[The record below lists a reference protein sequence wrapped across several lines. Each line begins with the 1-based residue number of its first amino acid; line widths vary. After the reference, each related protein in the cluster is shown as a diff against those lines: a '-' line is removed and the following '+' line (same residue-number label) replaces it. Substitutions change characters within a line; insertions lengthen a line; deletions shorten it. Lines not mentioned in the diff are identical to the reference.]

1 MKVQNIHINIEGQK
15 IPAKVY
21 HEKRK
26 ASRAS
31 IGRKHVILR
40 IPIRF
45 GAAQQQQT
53 FDWFVDWLKKTFKAK
68 KELFQRFVGKTYKS
82 GDVLT
87 VGKRAYTLDIRLEER
102 KHHSAKLKNGIISLH
117 LNKNVEGTERSKAIR
132 HLLSRLVAKDFKP
145 TITQRVLALNQQFF
159 QKPVK
164 SVNLKYNLSNWG
176 SCSSK
181 GNVNLSTRL
190 LFAPDSVIDYVIIHE
205 LAHLI
210 EMNHS
215 SKFWRLVKNA
225 MPNYKDKERWLKENR
240 QLCDF

>member
-15 IPAKVY
+15 IPAKIY

-45 GAAQQQQT
+45 GAKQQQQT
-53 FDWFVDWLKKTFKAK
+53 FDWFVDWLKRIFQEKR
-68 KELFQRFVGKTYKS
+68 ELFQRFVGKIYKT
-82 GDVLT
+82 GDTLT
-87 VGKRAYTLDIRLEER
+87 VGARTYVLEIRLEER
-102 KHHSAKLKNGIISLH
+102 KHHAAKLKNETITLQ
-117 LNKNVEGTERSKAIR
+117 LNKDVEGPDLSKAIR
-132 HLLSRLVAKDFKP
+132 HLLSRLVAKDFK
-145 TITQRVLALNQQFF
+145 TAITQRVLQLNEQFF
-159 QKPVK
+159 QKPIK
-164 SVNLKYNLSNWG
+164 SINLKYNLSNWG

-215 SKFWRLVKNA
+215 PQFWRLVENA